1 VRADGDTDVDQIT
14 FYRDQAD
21 TFKCEVAIQ
30 GAELN
35 ESRVR
40 LVLSFDNGNSYLFNG
55 RVSANGMCEINVP
68 KLKEEDGAGGTA
80 TLEVIA
86 ESAFFEPWQGS
97 FAVRSRR
104 AVQVEGVQV
113 STDTKKKVLVKNVG
127 GTEPSKDRKIVE
139 SILKTYDPKSR
150 RIIAELDDYEPT
162 KKVKDWGRRVF
173 KSKVDTRQARYCMMV
188 LEERMRK
195 INKR

>member
-1 VRADGDTDVDQIT
+1 MDQIT
-14 FYRDQAD
+14 FYRDSSD

-30 GAELN
+30 GAELK

-40 LVLSFDNGNSYLFNG
+40 LVLAFDNGNSYLFNG
-55 RVSANGMCEINVP
+55 RIKPDGMCEINVP
-68 KLKEEDGAGGTA
+68 KLKEDDGAGGTA

-86 ESAFFEPWQGS
+86 ESAFFEPWQGN
-97 FAVRSRR
+97 FAIRSKR

-113 STDTKKKVLVKNVG
+113 STDTEKKVLVKNVG
-127 GTEPSKDRKIVE
+127 GTKKNKDHALVE
-139 SILKTYDPKSR
+139 SILKTYDPKSK
-150 RIIAELDDYEPT
+150 RIVAELDDYEPT

-173 KSKVDTRQARYCMMV
+173 KSKIDAPKARYCMMV

-195 INKR
+195 INKNK